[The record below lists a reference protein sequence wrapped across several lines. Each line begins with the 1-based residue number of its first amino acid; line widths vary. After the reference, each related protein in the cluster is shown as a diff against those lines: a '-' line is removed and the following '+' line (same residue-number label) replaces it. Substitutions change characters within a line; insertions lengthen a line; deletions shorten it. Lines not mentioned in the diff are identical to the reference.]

1 MHLISLGINTLFF
14 LIHFVFS
21 SRSLVAWF
29 ILNLPALLIEFW
41 FERIGRPTHDNGDL
55 KRSGED
61 LEAKGLTEW
70 MWDITYWTW
79 FCVVLAA
86 LVGNKAWY
94 AWAAVPAY
102 SAWLAF
108 TTFTGARK
116 GLAGMGGVPTEA
128 EGASTGPAGQSKRQ
142 AKMEKRGGQRMQY
155 R

>member
-1 MHLISLGINTLFF
+1 
-14 LIHFVFS
+14 
-21 SRSLVAWF
+21 
-29 ILNLPALLIEFW
+29 
-41 FERIGRPTHDNGDL
+41 
-55 KRSGED
+55 
-61 LEAKGLTEW
+61 
-70 MWDITYWTW
+70 
-79 FCVVLAA
+79 
-86 LVGNKAWY
+86 
-94 AWAAVPAY
+94 VPAY